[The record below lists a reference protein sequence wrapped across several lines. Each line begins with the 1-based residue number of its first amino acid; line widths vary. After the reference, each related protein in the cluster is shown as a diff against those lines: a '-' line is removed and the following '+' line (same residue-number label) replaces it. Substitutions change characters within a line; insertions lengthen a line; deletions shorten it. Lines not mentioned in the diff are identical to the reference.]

1 MTEFSGQVAIITGA
15 SGLLASG
22 VIPVLRAGGARLT
35 LTCADDRLYQRF
47 PELADDSAHICLQN
61 LDLSNADAVDE
72 LVRQTLAAYGRI
84 DILINIVGGW
94 DAGKPV
100 HEMSLDTWETM
111 IRLNSTITF
120 LMSRAVVPTMLA
132 QGSGAIINIGAR
144 PGLRSSGNDAAYAA
158 SKAAVLRLTESMSA
172 EYKRSGIRVNAV
184 LPSAI
189 VPAERYA
196 DDPHAGVTPG
206 PTRARD
212 RLLGVRCGRDHQRR
226 HYSRLRYAFLAE
238 RDTFASGVP

>member
-1 MTEFSGQVAIITGA
+1 MTEFNGQVAIITGA

-47 PELADDSAHICLQN
+47 PELADDGAHICLQN
-61 LDLSNADAVDE
+61 LDLSNTDAVDE
-72 LVRQTLAAYGRI
+72 LMRQTLSAYGRI

-172 EYKRSGIRVNAV
+172 EYKHSGIRVNAV

-196 DDPHAGVTPG
+196 DDPHAGVTP
-206 PTRARD
+206 D
-212 RLLGVRCGRDHQRR
+212 QLGRVI
-226 HYSRLRYAFLAE
+226 AFLAS
-238 RDTFASGVP
+238 DAGAIINGAIIPAYGTLF